1 MIEKLIKIAL
11 SKHESK
17 RSLGVALG
25 FPEKYA
31 TQRVNKIIDNQNFTM
46 NVFLKLLA
54 EAQLDKYL
62 ELAITAEYHKLRE
75 K

>member
-1 MIEKLIKIAL
+1 MIEKLIEIAL

-31 TQRVNKIIDNQNFTM
+31 TQRVNKIIENQNFTM
-46 NVFLKLLA
+46 NVFLKLLT
-54 EAQLDKYL
+54 EAKLDKYL
-62 ELAITAEYHKLRE
+62 ELAITAEYQKIRE